1 MFGWMCVPNGLR
13 HRRAG
18 MPRTSQVFECARIT
32 ESFLA
37 VGGTLVGIACR
48 MWRNYILLA
57 TLIGMFSKGIAT
69 DAPLVVIGF
78 RTHEEAY
85 TSKAVLEQRADPTVL
100 KQYAHQAGYTVVERG
115 QVIYLFPPSVTPLE
129 RLSDSVRCCE

>member
-1 MFGWMCVPNGLR
+1 
-13 HRRAG
+13 
-18 MPRTSQVFECARIT
+18 
-32 ESFLA
+32 
-37 VGGTLVGIACR
+37 

-78 RTHEEAY
+78 RTPEEAY

-100 KQYAHQAGYTVVERG
+100 KQYAHQLGTLLWSADR
-115 QVIYLFPPSVTPLE
+115 
-129 RLSDSVRCCE
+129 

>member
-37 VGGTLVGIACR
+37 VGGNTRGNR
-48 MWRNYILLA
+48 MPIFTRLGCLRRVWLHTQPNAEQQSDTASAALLN
-57 TLIGMFSKGIAT
+57 
-69 DAPLVVIGF
+69 PLW
-78 RTHEEAY
+78 
-85 TSKAVLEQRADPTVL
+85 S
-100 KQYAHQAGYTVVERG
+100 RG
-115 QVIYLFPPSVTPLE
+115 GQSRFWQCILE
-129 RLSDSVRCCE
+129 R